1 MAETIGIALLIV
13 WAIGAATLGV
23 AAVSL
28 IGMLVFEIFKDRK

>member
-1 MAETIGIALLIV
+1 MAETIGTALLIV
-13 WAIGAATLGV
+13 WAIGAAALGV